1 MAETNA
7 APSPNF
13 STIDFNPSF
22 FTTSTLTV
30 DEADALYLNK
40 TVADTANVLET
51 FAAGIQ
57 STTATITSSLEVLG
71 VLEVNAFDSIG
82 STLTL
87 GSTNATTV
95 TTNVPFYAN
104 SVDSVGSTLTLGSTN
119 ATSVTTTKP
128 FTANS
133 VDSVGSTLTLGST
146 NATTIT
152 TSKPFTANSYSLT
165 GSVPTLSKT
174 FLSYFVNYASIS
186 EAVTTTGIKYLYTPA
201 ANSNTSNSHYF
212 NAGVYEANINCY
224 VVQTLGPTFSGCA
237 FTIGVAS
244 GTATGTL
251 SKTAQYGTYNVSS
264 PSFSVGNPGGVNLN
278 GNGCVFSHTACLT
291 LASSAFLNLELF
303 ISSLTAI
310 SAGTVTFTIY
320 GCVKR
325 IA

>member
-1 MAETNA
+1 MAETNT

-22 FTTSTLTV
+22 FTTSSALTV

-51 FAAGIQ
+51 FTVGISANAIQ
-57 STTATITSSLEVLG
+57 ATTASVSTSLQVSG
-71 VLEVNAFDSIG
+71 TF
-82 STLTL
+82 
-87 GSTNATTV
+87 
-95 TTNVPFYAN
+95 
-104 SVDSVGSTLTLGSTN
+104 
-119 ATSVTTTKP
+119 TSD
-128 FTANS
+128 S

-186 EAVTTTGIKYLYTPA
+186 EGVTTTGAKYLYTPA
-201 ANSNTSNSHYF
+201 SNTSTSNSHYF

-244 GTATGTL
+244 GTATGTI

-264 PSFSVGNPGGVNLN
+264 PSFSVGNVSGTNLN
-278 GNGCVFSHTACLT
+278 GNGCVFSHTACFT

-303 ISSLTAI
+303 ISALTAI